1 MNRSE
6 RLMAVLDLLAENGQ
20 LEVDDVVTAL
30 DVSPATVRRDL
41 DTLAAQ
47 NLLTRTRGGA
57 VGHSV
62 SYDLPLRYKRG
73 QRADEKA
80 AIARAASALVRPGDI
95 VGLCG
100 GTTSTAVA
108 SELATRGDLQSSSGA
123 PGLTVVTNAI
133 NIASQLAL
141 RPHIKV
147 VVTGGVVHARSYEL
161 TGPYADH
168 VLGQLGIDIAFIG
181 VNGIDPAFG
190 ATVHDEGEARVNQLM
205 AERAANAVVIADSLK
220 LGRRAFASVA
230 PISTFRTLITD
241 AGLSDEQRA
250 AFVAC
255 GIDVKIAA

>member
-20 LEVDDVVTAL
+20 LEVDDVVAAL

-80 AIARAASALVRPGDI
+80 SIARAASSLVKVGDV

-108 SELATRGDLQSSSGA
+108 SELATRDDLQTTSGEA
-123 PGLTVVTNAI
+123 GLTVVTNAI

-168 VLGQLGIDIAFIG
+168 VLEKLSIDIAFIG
-181 VNGIDPAFG
+181 VNGVDPEHG
-190 ATVHDEGEARVNQLM
+190 ATVHDEGEARINQLM
-205 AERAANAVVIADSLK
+205 AERARRAVIVADSLK

-230 PISTFRTLITD
+230 PIGTFQTLITD
-241 AGLSDEQRA
+241 AGISDDQRA
-250 AFVAC
+250 GFAAC
-255 GIDVKIAA
+255 DIDVRIAE

>member
-6 RLMAVLDLLAENGQ
+6 RLMAMLDLLAENGQ
-20 LEVDDVVTAL
+20 IDVDDVVDAL
-30 DVSPATVRRDL
+30 TVSPATVRRDL
-41 DTLAAQ
+41 DTLAEQ

-80 AIARAASALVRPGDI
+80 AIARAASDLVRPGSV

-108 SELATRGDLQSSSGA
+108 SELATRGDLADTQGDA
-123 PGLTVVTNAI
+123 GLTVVTNAI

-147 VVTGGVVHARSYEL
+147 VVSGGVVHARSYEL
-161 TGPYADH
+161 TGPYADEM
-168 VLGQLGIDIAFIG
+168 LGKISIDVAFIG
-181 VNGIDPAFG
+181 VNGVDAEQG

-205 AERAANAVVIADSLK
+205 AERATRAVIVADSQK
-220 LGRRAFASVA
+220 IGRRAFASVA
-230 PISTFRTLITD
+230 PIDTFDMLITD
-241 AGLSDEQRA
+241 AGASTETIA
-250 AFVAC
+250 AFEKR
-255 GIDVKIAA
+255 GIDVRIAE

>member
-20 LEVDDVVTAL
+20 LDVDEVVTAL

-41 DTLAAQ
+41 DTLAEQ

-80 AIARAASALVRPGDI
+80 AIARAACALVSPGDV

-100 GTTSTAVA
+100 GTTSTAIA
-108 SELATRGDLQSSSGA
+108 SELAARSDLSDA
-123 PGLTVVTNAI
+123 PGASITVVTNAI

-161 TGPYADH
+161 TGDFADA
-168 VLGQLGIDIAFIG
+168 VLGGLAIDIAFIG
-181 VNGIDPAFG
+181 VNGVDIEG
-190 ATVHDEGEARVNQLM
+190 ASAYDEGEARVNRLM
-205 AERAANAVVIADSLK
+205 AERARRAVIVADSEK
-220 LGRRAFASVA
+220 LGRRAFATIASLD
-230 PISTFRTLITD
+230 TFDVLLTD
-241 AGLSDEQRA
+241 SRA
-250 AFVAC
+250 ASDSIAELTER
-255 GIDVKIAA
+255 GIDVRIAE

>member
-1 MNRSE
+1 MNRSD

-20 LEVDDVVTAL
+20 IEVDDVVEAL
-30 DVSPATVRRDL
+30 EVSPATVRRDL
-41 DTLAAQ
+41 DTLAEQ

-80 AIARAASALVRPGDI
+80 AIARVASELVTPGSV

-108 SELATRGDLQSSSGA
+108 SELAARGDLHDPQGDA
-123 PGLTVVTNAI
+123 GLTVVTNAI

-147 VVTGGVVHARSYEL
+147 VVSGGVVHARSYEL
-161 TGPYADH
+161 TGPYADEM
-168 VLGQLGIDIAFIG
+168 LSKLSIDMAFIG
-181 VNGIDPAFG
+181 VNGIDVEQG

-205 AERAANAVVIADSLK
+205 AERAKHAVIVADSQK
-220 LGRRAFASVA
+220 IGRRAFASVA
-230 PISTFRTLITD
+230 PLDAFDMLITD
-241 AGLSDEQRA
+241 AGADSDTIA
-250 AFVAC
+250 AFTER
-255 GIDVKIAA
+255 GIDVRIAE

>member
-6 RLMAVLDLLAENGQ
+6 RLMAMLDLLAENGQ
-20 LEVDDVVTAL
+20 IDVDDVVDAL
-30 DVSPATVRRDL
+30 NVSPATVRRDL
-41 DTLAAQ
+41 DTLAEQ

-73 QRADEKA
+73 QRADEKT
-80 AIARAASALVRPGDI
+80 AIARAASDLVRPGSV

-108 SELATRGDLQSSSGA
+108 SELATRGDFADAQGDA
-123 PGLTVVTNAI
+123 GLTVVTNAI

-147 VVTGGVVHARSYEL
+147 VVSGGVVHARSYEL
-161 TGPYADH
+161 TGPYADEM
-168 VLGQLGIDIAFIG
+168 LGKLSIDIAFIG
-181 VNGIDPAFG
+181 VNGIDAEQG

-205 AERAANAVVIADSLK
+205 AERATRAVIVADSQK
-220 LGRRAFASVA
+220 IGRRAFASVA
-230 PISTFRTLITD
+230 PIDSFDMLITD
-241 AGLSDEQRA
+241 AGASTETIA
-250 AFVAC
+250 AFEKR
-255 GIDVKIAA
+255 GIDVRIAE

>member
-20 LEVDDVVTAL
+20 IEVDDVVEAL
-30 DVSPATVRRDL
+30 KVSPATVRRDL
-41 DTLAAQ
+41 DTLAEQ

-80 AIARAASALVRPGDI
+80 AIARAASELVRPGSV

-108 SELATRGDLQSSSGA
+108 SELAARGDLHDSQGDA
-123 PGLTVVTNAI
+123 GLTVVTNAI

-147 VVTGGVVHARSYEL
+147 VVSGGVVHARSYEL
-161 TGPYADH
+161 TGPYADEM
-168 VLGQLGIDIAFIG
+168 LSKLSIDIAFIG
-181 VNGIDPAFG
+181 VNGIDVEQG

-205 AERAANAVVIADSLK
+205 AERAKRSAIVADSQK
-220 LGRRAFASVA
+220 IGRRAFASVA
-230 PISTFRTLITD
+230 PLDAFDMLITD
-241 AGLSDEQRA
+241 AGADNDAIA
-250 AFVAC
+250 AFTER
-255 GIDVKIAA
+255 GIDVRIAE